1 MQVLRF
7 LLFLSSFFFLFDL
20 NGQISFYK
28 LYSNNGYDA
37 GEGIVQLED
46 SSYVICGSSS
56 SFTDGPSQAFMLHVD
71 SLGNY
76 LWSKH
81 YGGPEL
87 ESARRVLYKK
97 NIGYYLAGFTNS
109 FGSGAYDFFLVKT
122 DLQGDVIWQ
131 KTYGGTEWEKVNDAA
146 LTKDTGVMM
155 VGETNSTNGNAT
167 DAFIVRTNSF
177 GDTLWTKKIGG
188 LGVDFATSIRPVNDT
203 TFVIGGQIYLQD
215 SLKTKGF
222 LMRIR
227 DNGIL
232 DWFKTVGDNGNYSVS
247 DVDVYQNKINY
258 VGYYINNQTQ
268 IESPF
273 FGRLD
278 VSGGSDFTG
287 QENVSDKRVRD
298 LITTFGSEGKKYMA
312 YRYTADPSSNFGLD
326 LTIARLPM
334 DLWWDNSYVTVN
346 FPFEDIAN
354 QLIPTSDGG
363 VVAVGTTLFSG
374 AGGSNVFA
382 LKIGPNSLYPT
393 VPVDPVP
400 NSLVFVN
407 ELTTSSKTAVFPNP
421 SDGNIKLISNEN
433 NIRAAQLVD
442 LSGKLVFNGEIPNS
456 TVLDLTQ
463 IQSGTYILELFN
475 ERNESL
481 GRTRV
486 VIAH

>member
-1 MQVLRF
+1 M
-7 LLFLSSFFFLFDL
+7 
-20 NGQISFYK
+20 NGQIAFYK

-37 GEGIVQLED
+37 GEGAVQLED
-46 SSYVICGSSS
+46 SSFVICGSSS

-71 SLGNY
+71 SVGNY
-76 LWSKH
+76 LWSNH

-87 ESARRVLYKK
+87 ESARRVLYIK

-109 FGSGAYDFFLVKT
+109 FGNGAYDFYLVKT
-122 DLQGDVIWQ
+122 DLQGELIWQ
-131 KTYGGTEWEKVNDAA
+131 KTYGGTEWEKVHDAA
-146 LTKDTGVMM
+146 LTKDTGAIM

-167 DAFIVRTNSF
+167 DAFIVRTNSG
-177 GDTLWTKKIGG
+177 GDTLWTKTFGG
-188 LGVDFATSIRPVNDT
+188 LGIDLATSIRSINDS

-227 DNGIL
+227 DNGSI
-232 DWFKTVGDNGNYSVS
+232 DWFKTLGDNGNYSIS

-258 VGYYINNQTQ
+258 VGYYLNNQTQ

-273 FGRLD
+273 FGRMD
-278 VSGGSDFTG
+278 ASGIPDFTG
-287 QENVSDKRVRD
+287 QETVSDKRVRD

-346 FPFEDIAN
+346 FPYEDLAN

-374 AGGSNVFA
+374 AGGSNVFV

-393 VPVDPVP
+393 VPVDPTP

-407 ELTTSSKTAVFPNP
+407 QLNAFSKIAIYPNP
-421 SDGNIKLISNEN
+421 SNGNIKIMSEDVTISSAKLI
-433 NIRAAQLVD
+433 D
-442 LSGKLVFNGEIPNS
+442 LSGKLILVQHITKGSE
-456 TVLDLTQ
+456 LDLTQ
-463 IQSGTYILELFN
+463 FQTGTYMLELFN
-475 ERNESL
+475 DRNESL

-486 VIAH
+486 VLAN